1 MSDPDYSSESKKTG
15 SREYLEGND
24 TIVLED
30 TASTNFAARKIVLNR
45 NGEVG
50 IISGAGFTGHSDAE
64 TTSLNHYKIDVDIAS
79 RIFSEVEKLWP
90 LQPGKHSGFKSISFG
105 HCSYLTYKGERS
117 PDLESCVATPGVK
130 AIVSDLNVLRQLE
143 PGQQR

>member
-1 MSDPDYSSESKKTG
+1 MSDSNFSSESKQPQAHKPVEDG
-15 SREYLEGND
+15 D

-45 NGEVG
+45 NGDVG
-50 IISGAGFTGHSDAE
+50 IISGATVSGDSNSELA
-64 TTSLNHYKIDVDIAS
+64 SSNHYKIDVAIAS
-79 RIFSEVEKLWP
+79 RIFSGIEKLWP

-105 HCSYLTYKGERS
+105 HCSYLTYKGQRS
-117 PDLESCVATPGVK
+117 PDLDSCMSTPGVK

-143 PGQQR
+143 QSQQL